1 VKFQLRNKIN
11 TDEHGLAGKRA
22 ETGTCGLL
30 SGSRGTSANSE
41 DDVPGEQ
48 LVLRGRPEKSH
59 RDESR
64 VGGALSLLGF
74 FADGCCFVLVGQSVE
89 NTGTLTYT
97 KRHEKLFFF
106 S

>member
-1 VKFQLRNKIN
+1 MRNKIK

-30 SGSRGTSANSE
+30 SGSKGTSANLV
-41 DDVPGEQ
+41 DGVPGEQ
-48 LVLRGRPEKSH
+48 SCSSERPEKSH

-74 FADGCCFVLVGQSVE
+74 LADGCCFVLVGQSVE
-89 NTGTLTYT
+89 KSKIRVHSPIPKGM
-97 KRHEKLFFF
+97 KRYFFLE
-106 S
+106 

>member
-1 VKFQLRNKIN
+1 MRNKIK
-11 TDEHGLAGKRA
+11 TDEHGLAGKSA

-30 SGSRGTSANSE
+30 SSSRGTSANSE
-41 DDVPGEQ
+41 DGVPGEQ
-48 LVLRGRPEKSH
+48 VVLREARK
-59 RDESR
+59 ESQRRIR

-97 KRHEKLFFF
+97 KRHEKVF
-106 S
+106 SFLE